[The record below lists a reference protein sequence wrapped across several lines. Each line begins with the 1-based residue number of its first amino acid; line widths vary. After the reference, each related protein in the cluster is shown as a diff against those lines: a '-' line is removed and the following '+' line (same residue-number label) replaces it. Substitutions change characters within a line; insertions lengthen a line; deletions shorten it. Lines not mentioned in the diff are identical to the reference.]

1 MQRERKNAKPSIV
14 PAPQNVLSSVEINQI
29 YTLNHVTLITS
40 LSRDITRKY
49 LRWKGLDHYRI
60 FIYLNY
66 QTKFYS
72 KRNNSVLKSS
82 FFFFFFFQVGKRLEK
97 FFLDSFRRFPNVQS
111 LSEIR
116 RSSPIV
122 LVPVYLTTRSKQR
135 WRL

>member
-72 KRNNSVLKSS
+72 KRNNSGLKSS
-82 FFFFFFFQVGKRLEK
+82 FFFSFFFFSGIKRETARK
-97 FFLDSFRRFPNVQS
+97 NFPRLISTV
-111 LSEIR
+111 SECTKVSPKSTDQA
-116 RSSPIV
+116 RS
-122 LVPVYLTTRSKQR
+122 Y
-135 WRL
+135 